1 MSEVALPRAGSARQ
15 RTWRDAITPQG
26 RASRR
31 RWTLVYPALLCLSA
45 WITAT
50 NLWDDGTGVG
60 TLAVVALVIVFG
72 MLRRS
77 TRRLTALDHPELD
90 ERDRLARD
98 RAFRLAYPLLLAV
111 LVISLAVLALVLPDA
126 APREVSA
133 DVPRGGTVL
142 IAGSFLQI
150 EALIG
155 LALWLVLWAI
165 FLPTGVLAWREPDA
179 LEPDPGEPAA
189 GPSEAARDGMLGG
202 ALAAGLVLGIV
213 QDIDFFALLPFIG
226 VLALLGWLARRQD

>member
-1 MSEVALPRAGSARQ
+1 MSEVSLPRARSAR
-15 RTWRDAITPQG
+15 RATWRDAITPQG

-45 WITAT
+45 WVTAT
-50 NLWDDGTGVG
+50 SFWDDGTGVG
-60 TLAVVALVIVFG
+60 TLVVVALVIVFG

-98 RAFRLAYPLLLAV
+98 RALRLAYPLLLAV
-111 LVISLAVLALVLPDA
+111 VVISSAVLALVLPEA
-126 APREVSA
+126 APREVPA
-133 DVPRGGTVL
+133 DFPRGGTVL

-189 GPSEAARDGMLGG
+189 GLSEAARDGVLGG
-202 ALAAGLVLGIV
+202 ALAAGLALGLV
-213 QDIDFFALLPFIG
+213 QDVDVFALLPLIG
-226 VLALLGWLARRQD
+226 ALALLGRPARP

>member
-1 MSEVALPRAGSARQ
+1 MSEVTLPKVGSARR
-15 RTWRDAITPQG
+15 RTWRDAITPEG

-31 RWTLVYPALLCLSA
+31 RWTLFFPALLCLSSWMA
-45 WITAT
+45 VTT
-50 NLWDDGTGVG
+50 YDDGATGVG
-60 TLAVVALVIVFG
+60 TVALVALVIVFG

-111 LVISLAVLALVLPDA
+111 LVISLAVLAFVLPDA
-126 APREVSA
+126 APREVPAES
-133 DVPRGGTVL
+133 GGTIL
-142 IAGSFLQI
+142 IPGSFLQF

-165 FLPTGVLAWREPDA
+165 FLPTGVLAWCEPDA
-179 LEPDPGEPAA
+179 LEPDLGEPAA
-189 GPSEAARDGMLGG
+189 GLSEAARDGLLGG
-202 ALAAGLVLGIV
+202 ALVAGWSLGSS
-213 QDIDFFALLPFIG
+213 
-226 VLALLGWLARRQD
+226 RT